1 MALRQYPHIAREGWP
16 YIAATVI
23 CMIAAMRVGGL
34 WQVVAVFF
42 LLVILIALFRDPKR
56 VVPSRPLAIVAPVD
70 GKILSIAPTDKGE
83 LKREAM
89 MVQMTVDHFGAYT
102 ARSPTE
108 GKVLNLRDNL
118 AAGSRMTGG
127 SGLWVRTDEGDDV
140 VVLMDGARKIAKPRC
155 FVGYGERLGQGQR
168 FAFIRLARR
177 ARIFLPLSCR
187 VEVQV
192 GQRIRAGE
200 DVLAELVRH
209 QTSDFTV
216 DSEPDDDESA

>member
-16 YIAATVI
+16 FIAATVMF
-23 CMIAAMRVGGL
+23 MIAAMRIGGL
-34 WQVVAVFF
+34 WHVAAVFF
-42 LLVILIALFRDPKR
+42 LLIILVLLFRDPKR
-56 VVPSRPLAIVAPVD
+56 EVPSRPLAIVAPVD

-83 LKREAM
+83 LRREAM
-89 MVQMTVDHFGAYT
+89 MIEMTVDHFGAYT
-102 ARSPTE
+102 ARSPAE

-140 VVLMDGARKIAKPRC
+140 VVLMVGARKIAKPRC
-155 FVGYGERLGQGQR
+155 FIGYGERLGQGQR
-168 FAFIRLARR
+168 FAFIRLASR
-177 ARIFLPLSCR
+177 ARIYLPLSCR
-187 VEVQV
+187 MEVAV

-209 QTSDFTV
+209 ETTELPPDSD
-216 DSEPDDDESA
+216 PDGDESA